1 MMESAYSPKILS
13 APPSTRSSNFIKL
26 INILGLLLSVAL
38 IGIGIWLAS
47 RHGDCEKSLR
57 APVFVIAIF
66 FLIVSILGLFGAS
79 SAFVPLLYTYL
90 VLMLMILLILAGFIV
105 FIFVVTA
112 QGGGYS
118 VAGQQFQEYTLNDYS
133 PFIRHKLNNPTNW
146 VHIQSCIE
154 SSNNCDELNNIQS
167 AADYYNSDLNPI
179 QSGCCRPPTECGY
192 TIVSPSNFDTS
203 TGSNSSNPDCLTYS
217 NNASIKCY
225 NCQSCKGGAAQEI
238 KRDGRILGIIFVVIF
253 FVLVLVYSVGCVA
266 GRTASREHYGDV

>member
-1 MMESAYSPKILS
+1 
-13 APPSTRSSNFIKL
+13 
-26 INILGLLLSVAL
+26 
-38 IGIGIWLAS
+38 
-47 RHGDCEKSLR
+47 
-57 APVFVIAIF
+57 
-66 FLIVSILGLFGAS
+66 
-79 SAFVPLLYTYL
+79 
-90 VLMLMILLILAGFIV
+90 
-105 FIFVVTA
+105 
-112 QGGGYS
+112 
-118 VAGQQFQEYTLNDYS
+118 
-133 PFIRHKLNNPTNW
+133 

-253 FVLVLVYSVGCVA
+253 FVLVSDTSLLQSDIGIICSYHMLGHWLIWATTSGYFMVSQ
-266 GRTASREHYGDV
+266 

>member
-66 FLIVSILGLFGAS
+66 FLISFLWHIEVLFFLELCIFIQFCILM
-79 SAFVPLLYTYL
+79 
-90 VLMLMILLILAGFIV
+90 VLNFHYRCS
-105 FIFVVTA
+105 FVVTA

-118 VAGQQFQEYTLNDYS
+118 VAGQQFQEYTLDDYS

-154 SSNNCDELNNIQS
+154 SSNNCAELNNIQS

-203 TGSNSSNPDCLTYS
+203 TGSKSSNPDCLTYS
-217 NNASIKCY
+217 NNASVKCY
-225 NCQSCKGGAAQEI
+225 NCQSCKGGAAQQM